1 MLDITRP
8 IAVVVGCP
16 VLAEGKFMDEHP
28 AYFVKSVEK
37 TFDVLRA
44 FSPDTPR
51 LTVSQIAAQADLTR
65 ASARRF
71 LLTLVDLGYLRTDG
85 THFELTARTL
95 EIGSTF
101 IAGQSLPGVAELHL
115 KSLAS
120 ELGETA
126 SLCVLDGT
134 DVVYI
139 ACVPSPRILNVSI
152 SVGTRFP
159 AWATSMGR
167 VLLSALPPQ
176 KLDAYYESVQLQR
189 FTEQSIGS
197 LDALRAEIQQARK
210 QGWAMVSQELE
221 DGLRGVAVPVWSG
234 DKAVAAV
241 NVSLQTNRSAPEVI
255 EQDVVPLLQKTAHEI
270 GLDYTGRTAHRFS
283 TAS

>member
-1 MLDITRP
+1 L
-8 IAVVVGCP
+8 
-16 VLAEGKFMDEHP
+16 
-28 AYFVKSVEK
+28 S
-37 TFDVLRA
+37 
-44 FSPDTPR
+44 
-51 LTVSQIAAQADLTR
+51 
-65 ASARRF
+65 
-71 LLTLVDLGYLRTDG
+71 
-85 THFELTARTL
+85 
-95 EIGSTF
+95 
-101 IAGQSLPGVAELHL
+101 SLPEHWKSGLHSSPAGPSRAAAELHL

-139 ACVPSPRILNVSI
+139 ACVPSPGILDVSI

-176 KLDAYYESVQLQR
+176 KLDAYYELVQLQR

-197 LDALRAEIQQARK
+197 LDALRAEVQVAGN
-210 QGWAMVSQELE
+210 QGWSMVSRELE

-234 DKAVAAV
+234 
-241 NVSLQTNRSAPEVI
+241 R
-255 EQDVVPLLQKTAHEI
+255 
-270 GLDYTGRTAHRFS
+270 
-283 TAS
+283 